1 MSDLQDNQIKQAF
14 DLDAAISRLKQTI
27 QKTNSDQYVQ
37 QLKDRQHKV
46 FEYALQ
52 EAARN
57 EFGKKYV
64 ETHDSNKVTAKQAVD
79 KLIRDTF
86 VNDKGFYFSGIP
98 GSGKTHIL
106 LEYYY
111 QLLRFHFNKIQQ
123 DARATDDYPQ
133 SYHGWIRKTVK
144 YYYSSWITEA
154 IRNREKIVVAKYNLI
169 DDFFVEELSG
179 YILAGWNSYI
189 EEINRQ
195 GCIMLITSNV
205 KLQTIKDY
213 PQYARILSRI
223 RGSCQVLETA
233 TKDRR
238 VAE

>member
-1 MSDLQDNQIKQAF
+1 MTDLPDQIKHTF
-14 DLDAAISRLKQTI
+14 DLDAAITRLKRAI
-27 QKTNSDQYVQ
+27 QATNTDQYIQ
-37 QLKDRQHKV
+37 QLKERQQQV
-46 FEYALQ
+46 FEYAIY
-52 EAARN
+52 ETAKN
-57 EFGKKYV
+57 EFGKRYV
-64 ETHDSNKVTAKQAVD
+64 ETHNPNKVTAKQAVD
-79 KLIRDTF
+79 KLIQDT
-86 VNDKGFYFSGIP
+86 VLYDKGFYFSGIP
-98 GSGKTHIL
+98 GSGKSHIL

-154 IRNREKIVVAKYNLI
+154 IRNRERLIVAKYNLI

-223 RGSCQVLETA
+223 RGNCKVLETA

-238 VAE
+238 MEE